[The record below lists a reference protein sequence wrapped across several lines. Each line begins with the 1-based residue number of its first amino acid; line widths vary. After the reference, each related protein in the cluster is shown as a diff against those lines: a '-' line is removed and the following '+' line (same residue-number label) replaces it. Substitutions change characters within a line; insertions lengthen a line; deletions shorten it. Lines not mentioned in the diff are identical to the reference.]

1 MLLDWVSYEQH
12 LAYHKGQSEQ
22 EKYNQELM
30 RTRTNKEQ
38 TAWSVVEARENTGD
52 PVWIE
57 ILKDSPSIPDQS
69 QNKVEQNPYKPGV
82 LSILDWNVL

>member
-1 MLLDWVSYEQH
+1 
-12 LAYHKGQSEQ
+12 
-22 EKYNQELM
+22 M
-30 RTRTNKEQ
+30 RTQNNKEQ
-38 TAWSVVEARENTGD
+38 TAWSVDEARENTSD